1 MWVGI
6 LLIAVDPI
14 GSAYR
19 TRRKFGRGTLDNT
32 DVNMG
37 CQHGWNLRS
46 PRFRD
51 SDPPTLL
58 SSKYDR

>member
-1 MWVGI
+1 
-6 LLIAVDPI
+6 LIAVDPI